1 MSPLPGGSITL
12 IPCDMRVA
20 VAMWPLNEL
29 LYISITLLILLYSI
43 VRTVHMNNSGDRAN
57 VFGPLQLFQLAD
69 IFYWVLWR
77 YYSACPDL
85 LTGLKVR
92 KRNMDEIG
100 KTGVEQ

>member
-69 IFYWVLWR
+69 IF
-77 YYSACPDL
+77 L
-85 LTGLKVR
+85 LGAV
-92 KRNMDEIG
+92 EILQCLSRPSNW
-100 KTGVEQ
+100 T

>member
-69 IFYWVLWR
+69 IF
-77 YYSACPDL
+77 L
-85 LTGLKVR
+85 LGAV
-92 KRNMDEIG
+92 EILQCLSRPSNC
-100 KTGVEQ
+100 T

>member
-1 MSPLPGGSITL
+1 
-12 IPCDMRVA
+12 
-20 VAMWPLNEL
+20 
-29 LYISITLLILLYSI
+29 
-43 VRTVHMNNSGDRAN
+43 MNNSGDRAN

-92 KRNMDEIG
+92 EKEKYG
-100 KTGVEQ
+100 